1 MKDNRVILLDC
12 FGLFAPDPFGGY
24 FKRHFGEGWRQVK
37 DHYCEGADIGC
48 ITVTEMLEQMKT
60 DLGISPEDAM
70 KEILSYSKP
79 DPEMIA
85 LATRFRQKHDVI
97 LLSNCMDGMIEKIF
111 VGSGFDGCFD
121 HQFRSYQLHRIKP
134 GKEIYEYVLQA
145 LGPREKIIFFDD
157 NQVNVD
163 AGNHCGIPS
172 VLFESVSQCEQV
184 LFHEGY

>member
-1 MKDNRVILLDC
+1 
-12 FGLFAPDPFGGY
+12 
-24 FKRHFGEGWRQVK
+24 
-37 DHYCEGADIGC
+37 
-48 ITVTEMLEQMKT
+48 MKT
-60 DLGISPEDAM
+60 DLGINPEDAM

-85 LATRFRQKHDVI
+85 LAKRFRQKHDVM

-111 VGSGFDGCFD
+111 AGSGFDDCFD
-121 HQFRSYQLHRIKP
+121 RQFRSYQLHRIKP
-134 GKEIYEYVLQA
+134 GKEIYEYVLQV